1 MSSNRSV
8 GSMGDKTLTALSA
21 DGRGRETLNQDPKPK
36 RSKRMLIVAVAIV
49 ISVALSG
56 TYFAVS
62 YLSQPPCPS
71 GASLR
76 SFVIIANDTNGYNSS
91 RYQTFRVNV
100 QKGDCVFIT
109 FVNNSPVQ
117 PHGLAIN
124 YYLNGIIVQPNKT
137 ESAKFQA
144 NKTGQFQVFEH
155 IASSINGFTDNC
167 GTLTVV

>member
-8 GSMGDKTLTALSA
+8 GSTRDKTLTTLSA
-21 DGRGRETLNQDPKPK
+21 DGRGREILNQYPKS
-36 RSKRMLIVAVAIV
+36 RLNKRMLIVAVAIV

-62 YLSQPPCPS
+62 YLSQTPCPS

-91 RYQTFRVNV
+91 RYQPFQMNV
-100 QKGDCVFIT
+100 QKGDCVLIT

-117 PHGLAIN
+117 PHGLAIS

-144 NKTGQFQVFEH
+144 NKTGQFQVYEH

-167 GTLTVV
+167 GTLTVA